1 MKAYAKRLFD
11 EAAKKLDYLNDVDYA
26 LERPKQE
33 AHGDLSC
40 NAAMLLARALKRKP
54 REIAQEI
61 VDALEPDDA
70 VEKIEIAG
78 AGFVNFFFSNAFLA
92 NAAKDAL
99 ERGEKFG
106 ASDLHKGKTANVE
119 FVSANPTGPLTVGHG
134 RNAVVGDAVANFLE
148 AVGYQV
154 DREYYFNNAGRQMR
168 VLGESVKARYLEALG
183 ETTLFEDHFYR
194 GEYVKEIAEKLVE
207 EHGDNLKDEPAEGAF
222 KARAEAEIF
231 KDIAGTLERLN
242 VRHDRFYNE
251 RDLYDDGRID
261 ATLDAMKERGLS
273 YEKEGA
279 LWFKFSEMG
288 GEEDRVMVKSTGEP
302 TYRLPDVAYHLTKF
316 ERGYDAIVDVF
327 GADHKDA
334 YPDVLAAVKTLGYD
348 VERVKVIVH
357 QFVTVLKDGEVVK
370 MSTRKAN
377 YVTLDELIDDA
388 GADAVRYFFSMRSV
402 SSHMNFDVDLARKQN
417 EENPVFYVQ
426 YAHARISS
434 VLRALDD
441 ADLAPS
447 AERLDLL
454 VAPEE
459 RRLLVLLNRFPE
471 AVRHC
476 AEFFE
481 LHHMTGYLAELA
493 SAFHKF
499 YTECRIIGS
508 DKALAEARAALA
520 AATRVTVANGLRLL
534 GVSAPER
541 M

>member
-61 VDALEPDDA
+61 VDALEPDEA
-70 VEKIEIAG
+70 VDKIEIAG

-92 NAAKDAL
+92 QAAKDAL
-99 ERGEKFG
+99 EQGDAFG
-106 ASDLHKGKTANVE
+106 ASDARKGETANVE

-168 VLGESVKARYLEALG
+168 VLGESVKARYLEAIG
-183 ETTLFEDHFYR
+183 ETTEFEDHFYR

-207 EHGDNLKDEPAEGAF
+207 EHGDNLKDEPAEGTF
-222 KARAEAEIF
+222 KDRAEAEIF
-231 KDIAGTLERLN
+231 KDITKTLERLN

-288 GEEDRVMVKSTGEP
+288 GEEDRVMVKSAGEP

-334 YPDVLAAVKTLGYD
+334 YPDVLAAVKTLGRD

-447 AERLDLL
+447 TERLDLL

-459 RRLLVLLNRFPE
+459 RRLLVLLSRFPE

-499 YTECRIIGS
+499 YTERRIIGS
-508 DKALAEARAALA
+508 DKELAEARAALA